1 MQASTRRRQLRA
13 ASNYR
18 VPRGNAP
25 AMADPPESCRPTGI
39 RPAVRPTTRPRC
51 FPSHRWFQRQLNTR
65 LSRRR
70 CSGEGKGGEITDV
83 FVFSRPDSMSHAIP
97 FLSPSSSLC
106 ISRLV
111 SPLLSLLGI
120 SRRNS
125 FSLSISL
132 LSSKEM
138 ATSLARR
145 LKINAVR
152 ALGKLKFSLG
162 LNAEFDKCAPFSRE
176 DIKYIYI

>member
-1 MQASTRRRQLRA
+1 MQASTWRRQLRA

-97 FLSPSSSLC
+97 FFSLPLPPCVFLVSSHLSYLSSEFRGGIVSL
-106 ISRLV
+106 SLYF
-111 SPLLSLLGI
+111 SPLLEG
-120 SRRNS
+120 NGD
-125 FSLSISL
+125 
-132 LSSKEM
+132 
-138 ATSLARR
+138 LARSAIKNKR
-145 LKINAVR
+145 GACAGKIKI
-152 ALGKLKFSLG
+152 L
-162 LNAEFDKCAPFSRE
+162 SRP
-176 DIKYIYI
+176 KRRV